1 MSADDDAPDGG
12 APEAPS
18 ADQDVVLLCS
28 PTEDGEG
35 VNALRARADRVE
47 LAEIRPLK
55 EGQPVVAGEVARLK
69 PREEMPL
76 VCDVDVTYSAPT
88 PEALPARSDHAG
100 PPRISSGTYR
110 KNWDKVF
117 KPSRSRRPPKHKL
130 N

>member
-1 MSADDDAPDGG
+1 MSEDSKPKEDP
-12 APEAPS
+12 P

-47 LAEIRPLK
+47 MAEIRPLK

-69 PREEMPL
+69 PREDTPM
-76 VCDVDVTYSAPT
+76 VCDVDVTYKAP
-88 PEALPARSDHAG
+88 ALPTSSDHAG
-100 PPRISSGTYR
+100 PPRIASSSYR

-117 KPSRSRRPPKHKL
+117 KSTRTRRPKKHEL